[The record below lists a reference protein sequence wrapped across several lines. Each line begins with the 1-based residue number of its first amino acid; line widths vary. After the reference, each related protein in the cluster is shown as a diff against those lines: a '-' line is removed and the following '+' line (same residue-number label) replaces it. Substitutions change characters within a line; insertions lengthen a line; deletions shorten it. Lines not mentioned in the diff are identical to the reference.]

1 MPTLHHIS
9 VKSYICRSD
18 AMTFVGSLK
27 NLELTL
33 TVGYN
38 RGLLWFS
45 LPKIGGWRHFNTLNQ
60 QQKPS
65 ESKK

>member
-1 MPTLHHIS
+1 MFW
-9 VKSYICRSD
+9 SD
-18 AMTFVGSLK
+18 AMTFVGSLR
-27 NLELTL
+27 NLVVTL

-38 RGLLWFS
+38 LGLLWFS
-45 LPKIGGWRHFNTLNQ
+45 LPKIGGWRHFNALNQ